1 MSAGQLTFDY
11 RSIITA
17 RVRPASK
24 LLWLFVLSRGGEVKD
39 QKRQDIAAALDMHE
53 STVTECAE
61 ELESAGWMSGTNR
74 GQGHP
79 KCYRCRQPGREADDL
94 FSRSRETRFQEDGKA
109 GSSTPQSQK
118 TENFPSQQTE
128 KSTAGD
134 LSETALLVA
143 EKSAKTAVAPPARS
157 TYGVAEGGLHLARV

>member
-11 RSIITA
+11 RSILTA
-17 RVRPASK
+17 QVRPASK

-53 STVTECAE
+53 STVTECAD

-79 KCYRCRQPGREADDL
+79 KCYRCLQPGQEADDL

-109 GSSTPQSQK
+109 DSSTPQAP
-118 TENFPSQQTE
+118 ENGELAS
-128 KSTAGD
+128 
-134 LSETALLVA
+134 
-143 EKSAKTAVAPPARS
+143 SADGKADCWRS
-157 TYGVAEGGLHLARV
+157 L